1 MAQITLYIDDA
12 VQARLRA
19 AAARE
24 QVSQSQFVAALIR
37 RAIDDQWPDEA
48 LALAGSLP
56 DFPDAEA
63 LRAGEATDT
72 PRAAW

>member
-19 AAARE
+19 AAERE

-37 RAIDDQWPDEA
+37 RATDDQWPADV
-48 LALAGSLP
+48 LALAGSVP
-56 DFPDAEA
+56 DFPDANA
-63 LRAGEATDT
+63 LRASEAADA